1 MAPVLSAVP
10 PSGHLVVREG
20 ESATLECR
28 VKRGNPAPQVT
39 WRRKVRK
46 RVHGV
51 RQEVQETVY
60 TLLEH
65 CYWISYAVCKM

>member
-1 MAPVLSAVP
+1 MLSAVP

-46 RVHGV
+46 KVQGG
-51 RQEVQETVY
+51 RQEARKQS
-60 TLLEH
+60 TLLEN
-65 CYWISYAVCKM
+65 CSWIS